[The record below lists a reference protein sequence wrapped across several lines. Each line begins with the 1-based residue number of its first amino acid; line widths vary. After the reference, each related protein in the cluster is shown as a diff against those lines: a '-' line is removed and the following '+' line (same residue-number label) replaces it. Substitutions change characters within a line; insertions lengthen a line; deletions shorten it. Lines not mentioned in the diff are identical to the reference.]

1 MVTLLLVTSKAEAA
15 QMKTALLTLGDSRP
29 AAATSHL
36 FTFTHTSAATVKKI
50 TFEYC
55 NDPSGTC
62 GTNTTVITG
71 VTVGSENLPDAWT
84 VSNNSQTI
92 TLTSDVAAGSV
103 LTADYATTISFNGI
117 SNGAMSDACD
127 GNGANGTDTCFVRID
142 SWNSAGTVIVDSTV
156 VTYTLVDAVTV
167 EAKVD
172 PTFTFVVS
180 AVNLNTVH
188 NEITTS
194 VTSTSNSLP
203 FGSLQAGTPKYAAHA
218 LAVTTNTQGG
228 YTVTSGL
235 ATQLTGIYTDNNIDP
250 FVAPWTSPTT
260 WTEPTGGTPNDNTGW
275 FGANTTDVD
284 VPNWN
289 GPKPQFFGG
298 IANGSSVTVMRKASS
313 DNGTVPDYVTYAI
326 EANVFQPS
334 DLYRGILTYNA
345 LPTY

>member
-1 MVTLLLVTSKAEAA
+1 
-15 QMKTALLTLGDSRP
+15 MKSALLTLGDSRP
-29 AAATSHL
+29 AAAASHTY
-36 FTFTHTSAATVKKI
+36 TFTHTSAATIKKI

-71 VTVGSENLPDAWT
+71 VTVGSENLTGTWT
-84 VSNNSQTI
+84 VSQASQTI
-92 TLTSDVAAGSV
+92 TLTNDQPTGIG
-103 LTADYATTISFNGI
+103 LTADFAANVAFNGI
-117 SNGAMSDACD
+117 SNGSMSDACD

-142 SWNSAGTVIVDSTV
+142 SWDEEGDNIVDSTV
-156 VTYTLVDAVTV
+156 VTYTLVDAVQV

-172 PTFTFVVS
+172 PTFTFVVA
-180 AVNLNTVH
+180 AVAANQVRND
-188 NEITTS
+188 ITTS
-194 VTSTSNSLP
+194 VLTTANTLP

-218 LAVTTNTQGG
+218 LSVTTNTQGG

-235 ATQLTGIYTDNNIDP
+235 ATRLTGIYTDNNIDP
-250 FVAPWTSPTT
+250 FVAPWTAPTT

-275 FGANTTDVD
+275 FGANTTDAQ
-284 VPNWN
+284 VPNWT
-289 GPKPQFFGG
+289 GDTTELFGG
-298 IANGSSVTVMRKASS
+298 IAVGSSVTVAQKASS
-313 DNGTVPDYVTYAI
+313 DNGLTPDYVTYAI